1 MRGFAHIVEVTTH
14 ALGSVWAVGGS
25 ILFTI
30 GWLFMGPVFDFS
42 DTWQLWA
49 NTITTIITFI
59 MVFVI
64 QASQNRDGLAIQ
76 AKLDELIRAIGPAR
90 NLYIGLDHASEQEI
104 RKLRGD
110 E

>member
-1 MRGFAHIVEVTTH
+1 MKGFARLVEIVTH

-25 ILFTI
+25 IAFTI
-30 GWLFMGPVFDFS
+30 VWLFLGPVFDFS

-49 NTITTIITFI
+49 NTITTIVTFI
-59 MVFVI
+59 MVFII

-76 AKLDELIRAIGPAR
+76 AKLDELIRASDAR
-90 NLYIGLDHASEQEI
+90 NLYIGLDHASEEEI